1 MPLTDVSEAAPILN
15 ECDLKL
21 SDYMPAEL
29 NALRKTTENWYRV
42 IAFHLD
48 GNK

>member
-21 SDYMPAEL
+21 SDCMPSEI
-29 NALRKTTENWYRV
+29 NTLRKTAENWYRV
-42 IAFHLD
+42 IGFPFAWQ
-48 GNK
+48 